1 MSRYNQGPSWAN
13 DALTAMKMKKFHN
26 QITETLEPGTWYSMN
41 QIANMIQTKNNR
53 TLKRYLHTLKDD
65 ELLDF
70 RMRNSMCHEFRLSGS
85 SLESE

>member
-41 QIANMIQTKNNR
+41 KIANMIQTKNNR
-53 TLKRYLHTLKDD
+53 TLKRHLHILEDNGKLEFRNRDTLG
-65 ELLDF
+65 
-70 RMRNSMCHEFRLSGS
+70 HEFRLP
-85 SLESE
+85 LEDE